1 MLVAQRM
8 QAKRDKVRS
17 RKQRLQGDV
26 EYQEGSRD
34 GQPVN
39 TAHKKVSFLWRSRA
53 LDYHDIL
60 QTHSCCCVQ
69 VVQSAAVLTRGGY

>member
-26 EYQEGSRD
+26 EHQEGSGD
-34 GQPVN
+34 GQSVDK
-39 TAHKKVSFLWRSRA
+39 AHKKVSFL
-53 LDYHDIL
+53 
-60 QTHSCCCVQ
+60 
-69 VVQSAAVLTRGGY
+69 

>member
-1 MLVAQRM
+1 MLSLLKYCFLIQKRTKDMLVAQRM

-39 TAHKKVSFLWRSRA
+39 TAHKKVSFL
-53 LDYHDIL
+53 
-60 QTHSCCCVQ
+60 
-69 VVQSAAVLTRGGY
+69 